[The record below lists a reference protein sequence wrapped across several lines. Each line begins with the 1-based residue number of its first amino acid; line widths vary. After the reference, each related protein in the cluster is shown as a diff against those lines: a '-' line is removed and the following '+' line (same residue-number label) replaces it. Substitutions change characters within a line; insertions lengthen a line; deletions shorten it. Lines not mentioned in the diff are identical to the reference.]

1 MELVMAQK
9 TTVQLVDD
17 ITGETIEDGKGRTIK
32 FSVDGA
38 DYEIDLAEKQA
49 DKFAQA
55 LDTYVT
61 HARKVGGRRV
71 ASTAARGGKPS
82 RDYDPKAVRAW
93 AQSNSV
99 DLPARGRIP
108 ADVIQRFRDSGN

>member
-1 MELVMAQK
+1 MVMAQK

-17 ITGETIEDGKGRTIK
+17 ITGEAITDGKGRTIQ
-32 FSVDGA
+32 FAVEGVQ
-38 DYEIDLAEKQA
+38 YEIDLADKQA

-61 HARKVGGRRV
+61 HARKIGGRR
-71 ASTAARGGKPS
+71 SAAPSRGSKSS

-93 AQSNSV
+93 AQSNNV
-99 DLPARGRIP
+99 ELPARGRIP
-108 ADVIQRFRDSGN
+108 AEVIQRYRDSIS

>member
-1 MELVMAQK
+1 MAQK

-32 FSVDGA
+32 FAVDGVE
-38 DYEIDLAEKQA
+38 YEIDLAEKQA

-61 HARKVGGRRV
+61 HGRKVGGRRA
-71 ASTAARGGKPS
+71 ASTATRGGKTN
-82 RDYDPKAVRAW
+82 RDYDPRAVRAW
-93 AQSNSV
+93 AQSNNV
-99 DLPARGRIP
+99 ELPARGRIP
-108 ADVIQRFRDSGN
+108 AEVIQRFRDSGS